1 MEDASKAYF
10 PSWLE
15 LATTPYGSSLDTAKM
30 FWPVALPRKS
40 HFKAAAKMRAVK
52 PENDSLQSICSDS
65 GEGSTVLE
73 KSTEASTS
81 SGKIVVGADVDMSV
95 TYTRVVT
102 ATVLGILAARLREGS
117 LQFFIDP
124 LWKAL
129 TSLSGVQRQVHNLKQ
144 VFSIDLHFL
153 YISPSICQF
162 FENDFFF
169 S

>member
-1 MEDASKAYF
+1 MEDLEDASKAYF

-52 PENDSLQSICSDS
+52 PGNDSLKSICSDS
-65 GEGSTVLE
+65 GEATTLLE
-73 KSTEASTS
+73 KSGDTSTS

-102 ATVLGILAARLREGS
+102 ATVLGILASRLRESS

-129 TSLSGVQRQVHNLKQ
+129 TSLSGVQRQVHNLRS
-144 VFSIDLHFL
+144 V
-153 YISPSICQF
+153 
-162 FENDFFF
+162 
-169 S
+169 